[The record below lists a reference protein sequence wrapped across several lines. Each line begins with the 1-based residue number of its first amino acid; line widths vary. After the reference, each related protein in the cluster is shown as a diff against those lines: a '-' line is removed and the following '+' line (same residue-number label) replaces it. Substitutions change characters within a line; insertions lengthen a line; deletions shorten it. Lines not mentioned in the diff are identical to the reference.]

1 VDSRGSMTHV
11 VIEGG
16 GFAWLACARKL
27 AKSDVVRVSPSTGTT
42 TTSFN
47 PFCTRWRQP
56 SGYRRCAEFHS
67 WVSSQARQRKRKNAE
82 VIGPNP
88 IICTVTKSG
97 RPQLPGRLP
106 GGGRITIGFLRNGG
120 STRKMTSPSTH

>member
-1 VDSRGSMTHV
+1 MDSRGLMTHV

-27 AKSDVVRVSPSTGTT
+27 AKAMSYGSRSSTRTT

-47 PFCTRWRQP
+47 PFCESSRQP

-67 WVSSQARQRKRKNAE
+67 SVASQARQRKRKK
-82 VIGPNP
+82 
-88 IICTVTKSG
+88 CW
-97 RPQLPGRLP
+97 R
-106 GGGRITIGFLRNGG
+106 
-120 STRKMTSPSTH
+120 